1 MTPVDRFET
10 DLRRGRFVLRQTD
23 LTINEAGFDMP
34 LTRTYTSDD
43 WMSPNKTHAFGLNT
57 NHPYDIAPLGT
68 RNPYTE
74 QFIVLENGDFLYFP
88 RVSKGTGY
96 SDAVYRQSEV
106 GNSFYKATQKWDGNG
121 WLMQLQDGSTIRFP
135 ESYSAESLA
144 QGAPTEM
151 TDSKGNKITLLRDGR
166 RNLQEIRSSGGDS
179 IKLVYDNHNRIV
191 RADSSQGAWTT
202 YAYETSGF
210 LSDVAHSDG
219 TARHY
224 SYDGGLLRYVR
235 DEQMR
240 VLVHNFYY
248 YAGDYLMRQEYG
260 NGSVFKYSY
269 QPSFNGK
276 YAVEATITLPD
287 GSVKTV
293 QTRDSVSEVY
303 KRMQ

>member
-1 MTPVDRFET
+1 
-10 DLRRGRFVLRQTD
+10 
-23 LTINEAGFDMP
+23 
-34 LTRTYTSDD
+34 
-43 WMSPNKTHAFGLNT
+43 
-57 NHPYDIAPLGT
+57 
-68 RNPYTE
+68 
-74 QFIVLENGDFLYFP
+74 VLENGDFLYFP

-135 ESYSAESLA
+135 ESYSAESVA

-166 RNLQEIRSSGGDS
+166 RNLLEIRSAGGNS
-179 IKLVYDNHNRIV
+179 IKLGYDNHNRIV